1 MKILYTAT
9 VLSHICQFHLPYLQ
23 ALQEKGVEVHVA
35 ARDNLAEKNGLTLKY
50 TDRYFNIPFQR
61 SPKDIRNLKAYAQL
75 KELLHQEYYD
85 VIVCNTPMGGIIT
98 RLAAQKTRKQG
109 TKVIYMAHGFH
120 FYQGAPKKNWLVF
133 YPIEKFMARYCDV
146 LITINEEDYDLARKK
161 FHTRVEHI
169 HGVGVSAER
178 YHPVSDAEYREMRRA
193 EGLSG
198 DDFVILCTG
207 ELNENKD
214 QKTLIAAA
222 AKLKDTIPNLKV
234 LLAGNGPLEQALRE
248 QIRTEHLENIVQL
261 LGYRTDLEKVVPA
274 VDLVVSC
281 SHREGMGLNI
291 IEAMLC
297 EKPVVAAVNRGH
309 RELVEHEVN
318 GYLIQPSDVNSFAK
332 SILDLYLD
340 REKRSKMGRVGY
352 DKAIKY
358 TVAMVRRELLPIL
371 EKDFGGKTDAENI
384 RLNGNI

>member
-23 ALQEKGVEVHVA
+23 TLQEAGVEVHVA
-35 ARDNLAEKNGLTLKY
+35 ARDNLAEKNGLQLKY
-50 TDRYFNIPFQR
+50 ADRYFNIPFQR
-61 SPKDIRNLKAYAQL
+61 SPKDSRNLKAYTQL
-75 KELLHQEYYD
+75 KELLKKEHYD

-98 RLAAQKTRKQG
+98 RLAAQAMRRQG
-109 TKVIYMAHGFH
+109 TKVVYMAHGFH

-146 LITINEEDYDLARKK
+146 LITINEEDYTLARKK
-161 FHTRVEHI
+161 FHTKVEHI

-178 YHPVSDAEYREMRRA
+178 YHPVSDVERREMRKA
-193 EGLSG
+193 EGLS
-198 DDFVILCTG
+198 DNDFVILCTG
-207 ELNENKD
+207 ELNQNKD

-222 AKLKDTIPNLKV
+222 AKLKNTIPNLKV
-234 LLAGNGPLEQALRE
+234 LLAGNGPLEQALRD
-248 QIRTEHLENIVQL
+248 QIQAEHLENVVKL

-281 SHREGMGLNI
+281 SHREGMPLNI

-309 RELVEHEVN
+309 KELVDHGVT
-318 GYLIQPSDVNSFAK
+318 GYLVSPSDVDGLSKCIFNLS
-332 SILDLYLD
+332 LDA
-340 REKRSKMGRVGY
+340 EKRTKMGRAGY
-352 DKAIKY
+352 DKAFQY
-358 TVAMVRRELLPIL
+358 TVDAVRRELRPQIC
-371 EKDFGGKTDAENI
+371 D
-384 RLNGNI
+384 

>member
-23 ALQEKGVEVHVA
+23 TLQEAGVEVHVA
-35 ARDNLAEKNGLTLKY
+35 ARDNLAEKNGLQLKY
-50 TDRYFNIPFQR
+50 ADRYFNIPFQR
-61 SPKDIRNLKAYAQL
+61 SPKDSRNLKAYMQL
-75 KELLHQEYYD
+75 KELLKKEHYD

-98 RLAAQKTRKQG
+98 RLAAQAMRRQG
-109 TKVIYMAHGFH
+109 TKVVYMAHGFH

-146 LITINEEDYDLARKK
+146 LITINEEDYALARKK
-161 FHTRVEHI
+161 FHMQVEHI

-178 YHPVSDAEYREMRRA
+178 YHPVSDVERREMRKA
-193 EGLSG
+193 EGLS
-198 DDFVILCTG
+198 DNDFVILCTG
-207 ELNENKD
+207 ELNQNKD

-222 AKLKDTIPNLKV
+222 AKLKNTIPNLKV
-234 LLAGNGPLEQALRE
+234 LLAGNGPLEQALRD
-248 QIRTEHLENIVQL
+248 QIQAERLGNIVKL

-281 SHREGMGLNI
+281 SHREGMPLNI

-309 RELVEHEVN
+309 KELVDHGVT
-318 GYLIQPSDVNSFAK
+318 GYLVSPSDEDGLSRCIFNLS
-332 SILDLYLD
+332 LDA
-340 REKRSKMGRVGY
+340 EKRTKMGRAGY
-352 DKAIKY
+352 DKAFQY
-358 TVAMVRRELLPIL
+358 TVDAVRRELLSPVL
-371 EKDFGGKTDAENI
+371 DGKD
-384 RLNGNI
+384 